1 MIYKRYLLEKN
12 IQSLLDNQIFLFYGE
27 NQGLKK
33 EFKDKIKKINEDKE
47 VLNLF
52 QNEIVKNKDILLN
65 EILNKSLFVEKKIIF
80 IYEADEKILEFIEE
94 IENFL
99 NEDKIFIF
107 AEILDKR
114 SKLRSYFEKS
124 KNCGVTACYQD
135 NEITI
140 KNIIIQKL
148 KGYVGLTPQ
157 VINLILQNSG
167 LDRNKINN
175 EIDKITSF
183 FPNKKIELEAVDQLL
198 NIRTNEDFNYLKD
211 AALNGNKINTNRLLA
226 DTVFEPEN
234 NVYYLNSINQRI
246 NKLYEI
252 DSCKKT
258 NSNIESLIANLKP
271 PVFWKDK
278 TILTEQAK
286 KWDKKKIKSALSKT
300 YDVEIKIKS
309 NSSIRKDLVL
319 KKLIVDLCSLANAS
333 LVNLK

>member
-1 MIYKRYLLEKN
+1 MEK
-12 IQSLLDNQIFLFYGE
+12 IKD
-27 NQGLKK
+27 LKK

-278 TILTEQAK
+278 TILLNKQK
-286 KWDKKKIKSALSKT
+286 SGIK
-300 YDVEIKIKS
+300 
-309 NSSIRKDLVL
+309 RKLNPL
-319 KKLIVDLCSLANAS
+319 
-333 LVNLK
+333 